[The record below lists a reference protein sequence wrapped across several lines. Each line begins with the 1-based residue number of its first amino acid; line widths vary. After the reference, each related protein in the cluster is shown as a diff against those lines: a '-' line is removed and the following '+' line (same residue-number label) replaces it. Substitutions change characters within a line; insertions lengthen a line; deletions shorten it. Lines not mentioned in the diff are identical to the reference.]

1 MMKISGTRTFLEV
14 RVGDRQSV
22 EVVLH
27 VRRGD
32 ITWFNEN
39 GIFDEML
46 TLLQTSIIPRKF
58 AQEIETNHYR
68 YESQQSRGR
77 IKHPPEHIGPGG
89 IALCVGTCTVA
100 KQPDKP
106 ANGKRRRGPSKTKAA
121 AKKRPERPISVQT
134 RTLRTEREVLYAA
147 SATVQLVYKLEEI
160 APHTS
165 STLAIGH
172 PMDGTQSA
180 RHLNCLALQKLSRRI
195 VLWSYPREFFET
207 IICGNVGT
215 SGEVGDEDE
224 IDPAIAEGFVRPE
237 FIPLAS
243 LFAPSIGSLA
253 DNRTELHE
261 SQVVI
266 SVESD
271 FGE

>member
-1 MMKISGTRTFLEV
+1 MKISRTRTSLEV

-32 ITWFNEN
+32 IKWFNEN
-39 GIFDEML
+39 GIFAEVL
-46 TLLQTSIIPRKF
+46 TVLQISIVPRKF
-58 AQEIETNHYR
+58 AHEIETNHYR

-89 IALCVGTCTVA
+89 IALCVGTSTLANQQV
-100 KQPDKP
+100 KP

-121 AKKRPERPISVQT
+121 PKKRPEHSISVEA
-134 RTLRTEREVLYAA
+134 RTQRTEREVLYAA
-147 SATVQLVYKLEEI
+147 SATVQIVYKLEEI

-165 STLAIGH
+165 STLVIGH
-172 PMDGTQSA
+172 PPDGTKSA

-195 VLWSYPREFFET
+195 VLWCYPREFFET
-207 IICGNVGT
+207 ITSFNGGT
-215 SGEVGDEDE
+215 SGEVADEDE
-224 IDPAIAEGFVRPE
+224 NDNEIAEGFVRPD

-243 LFAPSIGSLA
+243 LFASSIGTLA
-253 DNRTELHE
+253 DNRVDVHKC
-261 SQVVI
+261 QVVV
-266 SVESD
+266 SVDSD
-271 FGE
+271 NAE